1 MFDISLEHAF
11 LKSNIKRM
19 MKIVKL
25 QKKVLRRQNK
35 LYQFYLKY
43 FGICDEWENITGND
57 NSSKIQNENDSSEQ
71 NENQIQ
77 TPTETRT
84 MTSEA
89 KNKNCHSESDNANKT
104 TTVSTIMKK
113 ASDNSLQSTNSGSHT
128 TKKSH
133 VTYYVVTR
141 VTPQTQTKSSEQ
153 DTKDNELHSKLIE
166 KLSLLNDD
174 ITKSTKD
181 GSDLA
186 DNLTNE
192 EHIGEGYHAV
202 LLEYRKKIKFLQNRL
217 IYKQQTVLQIM
228 DPIYKLKQRSEN
240 GWDTVSALFYHLYD
254 TFVEEISYKDLIC
267 ICHIHWAIKNTELTG
282 FHHDFE
288 DFDLIQKDNILT
300 YQNWTLK
307 EFINYF
313 EITKYFPDDVLV
325 VDHDEDIPQ
334 FKSNSVGNVIE
345 KTIES
350 TNKNISLK
358 RISQKSFESEDVD
371 LLGDF
376 QVRENGNKSAS
387 LSRLDAKKQNNVSSK
402 YTFLKSDFQR
412 KNLREPLETKMKK
425 KILFKV
431 DSNESVTK
439 KIIKND
445 TFTMN
450 LRSRRP
456 SIERKREIKYSGSS
470 IFYNQ
475 TQDSLPEKITAP
487 NVISR
492 PTSPENLKSENTQT
506 KKSNIPVAKI
516 TPIVT
521 SVAAKDEKL
530 PKDEIEDRSNDLNE
544 IILSSNQEAYRLVVK
559 KNSLNSFGTIS
570 IILQNNIHPSGTP
583 FTNIQAIKIDG
594 DTSNTG
600 DLKPVDETPGLPR
613 KLSFKKKESFRKH
626 KIEFPNI

>member
-57 NSSKIQNENDSSEQ
+57 NSSTIQNENDSSEQ
-71 NENQIQ
+71 NKNQIQ

-89 KNKNCHSESDNANKT
+89 KNKNCQSERDNINKATSVSTVIKKINDNA
-104 TTVSTIMKK
+104 
-113 ASDNSLQSTNSGSHT
+113 LQSTKSGSQT

-141 VTPQTQTKSSEQ
+141 VTPQKQAKSCDQEN
-153 DTKDNELHSKLIE
+153 KNNELISKLTE

-174 ITKSTKD
+174 IIKRTED
-181 GSDLA
+181 GSHLN

-228 DPIYKLKQRSEN
+228 DPIYKLKQHNDNS
-240 GWDTVSALFYHLYD
+240 WDTVSALFYHLYD
-254 TFVEEISYKDLIC
+254 TFVEEVSYKELIC
-267 ICHIHWAIKNTELTG
+267 ISHIHWAIKNTEMAGLDHG
-282 FHHDFE
+282 FE
-288 DFDLIQKDNILT
+288 DFDLIQKYNILT

-307 EFINYF
+307 ELINYF
-313 EITKYFPDDVLV
+313 EIIKCFPDDVLV
-325 VDHDEDIPQ
+325 VEHDDDIPQ
-334 FKSNSVGNVIE
+334 YKSDTVDNIIQ
-345 KTIES
+345 KTVTS
-350 TNKNISLK
+350 TKKNINLK
-358 RISQKSFESEDVD
+358 RISQKSFESEDID

-402 YTFLKSDFQR
+402 YTFLKADLQR
-412 KNLREPLETKMKK
+412 KELGEPLETEMKK
-425 KILFKV
+425 KTLFKL
-431 DSNESVTK
+431 DSNDTVTK

-450 LRSRRP
+450 LRSRRS
-456 SIERKREIKYSGSS
+456 SIERKREIRYSGSS

-475 TQDSLPEKITAP
+475 SQDSLPEKTSAS
-487 NVISR
+487 NVISA
-492 PTSPENLKSENTQT
+492 PTSLEDLKFENTQT

-521 SVAAKDEKL
+521 SVAAKDEEL
-530 PKDEIEDRSNDLNE
+530 PNDEMDDRSTDLNE

-559 KNSLNSFGTIS
+559 KNSLNRYGTIS

-594 DTSNTG
+594 ESSNTG
-600 DLKPVDETPGLPR
+600 DLKPVDGTPGLPR

>member
-1 MFDISLEHAF
+1 MFDITLEHAF

-57 NSSKIQNENDSSEQ
+57 NSSKIQNENDSLEQ
-71 NENQIQ
+71 NKNQIQ
-77 TPTETRT
+77 KPTETRT
-84 MTSEA
+84 TTFEV
-89 KNKNCHSESDNANKT
+89 KNKNCQSERDNISKAT
-104 TTVSTIMKK
+104 SLATIIKK
-113 ASDNSLQSTNSGSHT
+113 ANDNSLQSKKSGSQT
-128 TKKSH
+128 TQKSH

-141 VTPQTQTKSSEQ
+141 VTPQKQAKSCDQEN
-153 DTKDNELHSKLIE
+153 KNNELLSKLTE

-174 ITKSTKD
+174 IIKSTED
-181 GSDLA
+181 GSQLN

-228 DPIYKLKQRSEN
+228 DPIYKLKQHSDN
-240 GWDTVSALFYHLYD
+240 GWDTVSALFYHLYN
-254 TFVEEISYKDLIC
+254 TFVDEISYKELIC
-267 ICHIHWAIKNTELTG
+267 ICHIHWAIKNTEMTKLDHG
-282 FHHDFE
+282 FE
-288 DFDLIQKDNILT
+288 DFDLIQQDNILT

-313 EITKYFPDDVLV
+313 EIIKCFPDEVLV
-325 VDHDEDIPQ
+325 VKHDDDDIPQ
-334 FKSNSVGNVIE
+334 YESDSVDKIIE
-345 KTIES
+345 KTIAS
-350 TNKNISLK
+350 TKKNINLK
-358 RISQKSFESEDVD
+358 RISQKSFESEDID
-371 LLGDF
+371 LLDF
-376 QVRENGNKSAS
+376 QVQENGNKSAS
-387 LSRLDAKKQNNVSSK
+387 LSRLDAKKQNVSSE
-402 YTFLKSDFQR
+402 YTFLKANLPR
-412 KNLREPLETKMKK
+412 KDSKEPLEPKIKK

-431 DSNESVTK
+431 NSNESVAK

-450 LRSRRP
+450 LRTRRS

-475 TQDSLPEKITAP
+475 TQDSLSETKTAC
-487 NVISR
+487 NVISV
-492 PTSPENLKSENTQT
+492 PTSLENLKLENIET
-506 KKSNIPVAKI
+506 KKSNIPIAKI

-521 SVAAKDEKL
+521 SAVEKDEEL
-530 PKDEIEDRSNDLNE
+530 PNNEMEDRSNDLNE
-544 IILSSNQEAYRLVVK
+544 IILSSKQEAYRLVVK
-559 KNSLNSFGTIS
+559 KNSLNRYGTIS
-570 IILQNNIHPSGTP
+570 IILKNNIHPSGTP

-594 DTSNTG
+594 ESSNIG